1 MRKVL
6 LLLTIFMFVVHA
18 NASIEISADG
28 KTCTFS
34 NYRDGDALPAGADLS
49 QVETVII
56 TGSFQRTNDWN
67 NTYKNAFNNSGKVTT
82 LNLEGMNVNNFMV
95 SDFRDDIKNGFANL
109 ETIIFPSTATEI
121 PAQFCNA
128 KKKLKSVTLPPTLK
142 KINTGAFQA
151 CTALEDIEFPY
162 GLETICAQAFQGAG
176 LTTITIPGTVKLIE
190 TEAFIDCKD
199 VTKVFFEDLKYEDRF
214 DTTVNPPVRKTDA
227 NGDSVCVRM
236 HIAKLAF
243 RQDVS
248 ILDVY
253 INTEGILDCEN
264 YAFDFKTT
272 VNQSVATIGDYATLH
287 FPPSKVDE
295 YVNKGH
301 VLTDEIAHNPGRFQ
315 SWLVTHLQQA
325 INPSSGQHPTGW
337 FEFVNT
343 GPSEPNPPT
352 IKGKKFLR
360 TWSEYQ
366 PYKSETVTIDGQSQ
380 VVDNFTYAR
389 IVPEGIRAY
398 VVKKIEKD
406 EATKNFSVTLNRLT
420 VIPPCTG
427 VILYGETN
435 GTSPD
440 GKSNTFK
447 MSLVPY
453 VGNPLRR
460 ENWEDLY
467 TIVDGDIVWNPILNS
482 QNQPTGQTQ
491 EDYRNYLVAT
501 ANEAGTS
508 TRVNPKHTDANGV
521 LWRNFFLSHFS
532 TTETYQH
539 NYADKVGDDN
549 NLDFIGFFRALP
561 TNITPGYAFLSLN
574 EDEYDEATGGE
585 SIVIKDPQY
594 NLEYN
599 TSGQLVANDKYWN
612 IANWEV
618 DWGVRAAFLSEYDQ
632 VNFMEAFEDDVDG
645 TVTITIPT
653 RESNEYYTLQ
663 GLKVVNPT
671 RSGIYIKNGKKVIIK

>member
-18 NASIEISADG
+18 NASIVISADG

-34 NYRDGDALPAGADLS
+34 NYSNGDQLPQGANLS

-56 TGSFQRTNDWN
+56 TGTFERTNDWN
-67 NTYKNAFNNSGKVTT
+67 NSYKGALGNATT

-95 SDFRDDIKNGFANL
+95 SDFRNDIKDNFAKL
-109 ETIIFPSTATEI
+109 ETIIFPSTAEEI
-121 PAQFCNA
+121 PESFCNG

-142 KINTGAFQA
+142 KINKQAFQA
-151 CTALEDIEFPY
+151 CEALENIDLPY
-162 GLETICAQAFQGAG
+162 GLETICEQAFNGSG
-176 LTTITIPGTVKLIE
+176 LTTVRIPGTVKLIK
-190 TEAFIDCKD
+190 TEAFINCYGL
-199 VTKVFFEDLKYEDRF
+199 TKVFFEDLKYEDRF
-214 DTTVNPPVRKTDA
+214 DTTVDPPVRKYV
-227 NGDSVCVRM
+227 GEDSVCVRM
-236 HIAKLAF
+236 HIESLAF
-243 RQDVS
+243 RQAEN

-253 INTEGILDCEN
+253 INTEGILDCAN
-264 YAFDFKTT
+264 YAFDFETT
-272 VNQSVATIGDYATLH
+272 VNQSVPTIGNYATLH
-287 FPPSKVDE
+287 FPPSKVDD

-315 SWLVTHLQQA
+315 SWLVNHLREA
-325 INPSSGQHPTGW
+325 VNPTSGQNHSGW

-352 IKGKKFLR
+352 IEEEKFLR

-366 PYKSETVTIDGQSQ
+366 PYKRETVTIDGQSQ
-380 VVDNFTYAR
+380 VVNNFTYAR

-406 EATKNFSVTLNRLT
+406 PTTKNFSVTLNRLT

-440 GKSNTFK
+440 GTKNTFN
-447 MSLVPY
+447 MPLIPY

-460 ENWEDLY
+460 ENWSDLY
-467 TIVDGDIVWNPILNS
+467 TTNANGDIVWNPIYNE
-482 QNQPTGQTQ
+482 QNQVVGTQ

-501 ANEAGTS
+501 ANEAGTP
-508 TRVNPKHTDANGV
+508 TKVNPKHTDANGV
-521 LWRNFFLSHFS
+521 LWRNFFLSRFS
-532 TTETYQH
+532 TTLTCQH
-539 NYADKVGDDN
+539 NYADIVGNDN
-549 NLDFIGFFRALP
+549 NKDFVGFFRALP
-561 TNITPGYAFLSLN
+561 TNIAPGYAFLSLN

-599 TSGQLVANDKYWN
+599 TSGQLVELEGYWN
-612 IANWEV
+612 IAKWDD
-618 DWGVRAAFLSEYDQ
+618 DWGVRTNLFSPNDH
-632 VNFMEAFEDDVDG
+632 VNFMEAFDDDVDG

-663 GLKVVNPT
+663 GLKVINPT